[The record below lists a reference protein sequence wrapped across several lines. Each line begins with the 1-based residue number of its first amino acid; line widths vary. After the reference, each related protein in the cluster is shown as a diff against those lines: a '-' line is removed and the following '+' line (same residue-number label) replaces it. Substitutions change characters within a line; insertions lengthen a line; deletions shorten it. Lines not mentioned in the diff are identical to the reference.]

1 MGFILIVCIVM
12 FVVNTFVI
20 LIYADMT
27 TLWSFLL
34 AISINL
40 FLSTVLFSLYNIKDY
55 LGQLVEKKAE

>member
-1 MGFILIVCIVM
+1 LGFILIVCIVM